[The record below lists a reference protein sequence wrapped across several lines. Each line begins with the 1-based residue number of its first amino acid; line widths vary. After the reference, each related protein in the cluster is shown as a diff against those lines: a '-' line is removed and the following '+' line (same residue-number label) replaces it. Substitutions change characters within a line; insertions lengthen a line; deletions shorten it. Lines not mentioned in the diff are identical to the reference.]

1 MGKIIVEKVNHITII
16 KINRPEKRNA
26 IDHEAAD
33 LLYNAFIDFSR
44 DEEQYI
50 AILTGNENFS
60 AGADLTDVNEMS
72 KNVLSK
78 NGPMGFT
85 RLKINKP
92 VIAAISG
99 YCVAGGLEMALF
111 SDIRIADKNS
121 KFGFLERRFG
131 VPLIDGGT
139 YRLPKIIGLGRSL
152 DLILTGKL
160 IDADEAYNIGLIN
173 YITENG
179 KSLEK
184 AMEIASKIINYPF
197 KTIINDRSSV
207 YSGLNLD
214 YKDGLMSEANYG
226 KDTLDSGV
234 AIKGASEFIKGKGK
248 HGEL

>member
-1 MGKIIVEKVNHITII
+1 MVKIIVEKINHITII
-16 KINRPEKRNA
+16 KINMPEKRNA
-26 IDHEAAD
+26 IDHEAAN
-33 LLYNAFIDFSR
+33 LLYNAFTDFSN
-44 DEEQYI
+44 DKEQYT
-50 AILTGNENFS
+50 AIVTGNENFS
-60 AGADLTDVNEMS
+60 AGADLKDVDEMS

-111 SDIRIADKNS
+111 ADIRIADKNS

-160 IDADEAYNIGLIN
+160 INADEAYSIGLIN

-179 KSLEK
+179 KALEK
-184 AMEIASKIINYPF
+184 AMEIASKIISYPF
-197 KTIINDRSSV
+197 KTIINDRNSV
-207 YSGLNLD
+207 YSGLNLN
-214 YKDGLMSEANYG
+214 YEEGLMSEANYG

-234 AIKGASEFIKGKGK
+234 AINGANEFIKGKGK